1 MYTFCIVVILLASVS
16 LIFVVLVQSP
26 KGGMAANFGAANQVM
41 GVRDAANGL
50 EKFTWAMALVIVVL
64 SLVATLSM
72 DKGTV
77 AASNKDLEKDAN
89 ALIEMTQ
96 EAPVMPQAV
105 PAEAPASEQPAAA
118 ASSITWD
125 DIFATSYSQANRR
138 SNPDAKAPETPE
150 EYIEQKGNGDIMGS
164 MMVGMV
170 DSLNIPEEQFMN
182 NKPAWLGDEPQLA
195 DKVEYTKDCEVL
207 VIGAGQAGTAAA
219 LRCAEEGLNTICCEV
234 QTWEEYDNYACDLTT
249 YNSKFFLDKG
259 AEKYDPMDIF
269 TEYMVKALGHA
280 NQKIVKDYATR
291 SGEALDWMLAELDPD
306 YVAKYAHAVNYKG
319 NKHFQNP
326 CSHSYYYVGM
336 TQWRDTGTD
345 TNTNNNMWPYT
356 VRLLQQKAVE
366 KGCEYIYGAQGLTL
380 VHENGKVTG
389 AIFTDIDGKYFQV
402 NADAVI
408 VAAGDFGGNP
418 DMRLDLCDTL
428 RNLAWSYG
436 KDRTDVNNVSS
447 MGRDGSGIRMMLWA
461 GATME
466 AGPRAGQAAGIN
478 SRPSFPF
485 GGIWP
490 IFGNDGKRFFNETIT
505 RHGSVGYLDM
515 MPEGQKM
522 VCVTDSNWDAY
533 CEYQAYDHQAMDR
546 SNDYMLEKVRKDM
559 ANYKTGPD
567 GFSVQAFAR
576 YGNDPTTLYAA
587 DTLEELA
594 DIMGYEGDAK
604 QGFLDEVKHWNE
616 MCDAGYDSDWGADAS
631 MMHFKIQDPP
641 FFAASSV
648 TGGNPSGGLC
658 QHAAVCTDGE
668 YRVLTGAKAPIPG
681 LYAVGNCCG
690 QRYGVQYHTP
700 TAGNSCG
707 SAFVT
712 GYLAAEY
719 VKNDLDNGIGG
730 GENGSEE
737 RTTNGQY
744 YAGTYTASK
753 NSGYSTVTVTMTFSE
768 DAITDCK
775 ITSSGNDD
783 LMKDDLRSSMA
794 AAVVDSQGDT
804 SVDAI
809 TSSTLSFSVK
819 AVQEAVADCIAQ
831 AKA

>member
-1 MYTFCIVVILLASVS
+1 MNKISRRNFIRASALS
-16 LIFVVLVQSP
+16 AL
-26 KGGMAANFGAANQVM
+26 GAA
-41 GVRDAANGL
+41 AAG
-50 EKFTWAMALVIVVL
+50 AL
-64 SLVATLSM
+64 SGCSNN
-72 DKGTV
+72 
-77 AASNKDLEKDAN
+77 AASSA
-89 ALIEMTQ
+89 A
-96 EAPVMPQAV
+96 ASSVASS
-105 PAEAPASEQPAAA
+105 AAASEQPAAA
-118 ASSITWD
+118 ASTITWD

-436 KDRTDVNNVSS
+436 KDRTDVNNISS

-690 QRYGVQYHTP
+690 QRYGIQYHTP

-809 TSSTLSFSVK
+809 TSSTSCSLRWAQRCSRAVSRQSCSSRCSSGVRRLLSHSSGSFVCCCSTVRPPSAFSAQGVLYSC
-819 AVQEAVADCIAQ
+819 AYLRLFRIASRSS
-831 AKA
+831 

>member
-1 MYTFCIVVILLASVS
+1 MNKISRRNFIRASALS
-16 LIFVVLVQSP
+16 AL
-26 KGGMAANFGAANQVM
+26 GAA
-41 GVRDAANGL
+41 AAG
-50 EKFTWAMALVIVVL
+50 AL
-64 SLVATLSM
+64 SGCSNN
-72 DKGTV
+72 
-77 AASNKDLEKDAN
+77 AASSA
-89 ALIEMTQ
+89 A
-96 EAPVMPQAV
+96 ASSVASS
-105 PAEAPASEQPAAA
+105 AAASEQPAAA
-118 ASSITWD
+118 ASSSITWD

-546 SNDYMLEKVRKDM
+546 SNDYMLNKVRADM

-631 MMHFKIQDPP
+631 MMHFKIQNPP

-690 QRYGVQYHTP
+690 QRYGIQYHTP

-730 GENGSEE
+730 GENSAEE

>member
-1 MYTFCIVVILLASVS
+1 M
-16 LIFVVLVQSP
+16 
-26 KGGMAANFGAANQVM
+26 
-41 GVRDAANGL
+41 
-50 EKFTWAMALVIVVL
+50 
-64 SLVATLSM
+64 
-72 DKGTV
+72 
-77 AASNKDLEKDAN
+77 
-89 ALIEMTQ
+89 
-96 EAPVMPQAV
+96 
-105 PAEAPASEQPAAA
+105 
-118 ASSITWD
+118 
-125 DIFATSYSQANRR
+125 
-138 SNPDAKAPETPE
+138 
-150 EYIEQKGNGDIMGS
+150 
-164 MMVGMV
+164 
-170 DSLNIPEEQFMN
+170 
-182 NKPAWLGDEPQLA
+182 
-195 DKVEYTKDCEVL
+195 
-207 VIGAGQAGTAAA
+207 
-219 LRCAEEGLNTICCEV
+219 
-234 QTWEEYDNYACDLTT
+234 
-249 YNSKFFLDKG
+249 
-259 AEKYDPMDIF
+259 
-269 TEYMVKALGHA
+269 
-280 NQKIVKDYATR
+280 
-291 SGEALDWMLAELDPD
+291 
-306 YVAKYAHAVNYKG
+306 
-319 NKHFQNP
+319 
-326 CSHSYYYVGM
+326 
-336 TQWRDTGTD
+336 
-345 TNTNNNMWPYT
+345 
-356 VRLLQQKAVE
+356 
-366 KGCEYIYGAQGLTL
+366 
-380 VHENGKVTG
+380 
-389 AIFTDIDGKYFQV
+389 
-402 NADAVI
+402 
-408 VAAGDFGGNP
+408 
-418 DMRLDLCDTL
+418 
-428 RNLAWSYG
+428 
-436 KDRTDVNNVSS
+436 
-447 MGRDGSGIRMMLWA
+447 
-461 GATME
+461 
-466 AGPRAGQAAGIN
+466 
-478 SRPSFPF
+478 
-485 GGIWP
+485 
-490 IFGNDGKRFFNETIT
+490 
-505 RHGSVGYLDM
+505 
-515 MPEGQKM
+515 
-522 VCVTDSNWDAY
+522 
-533 CEYQAYDHQAMDR
+533 
-546 SNDYMLEKVRKDM
+546 
-559 ANYKTGPD
+559 
-567 GFSVQAFAR
+567 QAFAR

>member
-1 MYTFCIVVILLASVS
+1 MNKISRRNFIRASALS
-16 LIFVVLVQSP
+16 AL
-26 KGGMAANFGAANQVM
+26 GAA
-41 GVRDAANGL
+41 AAG
-50 EKFTWAMALVIVVL
+50 AL
-64 SLVATLSM
+64 SGCSNN
-72 DKGTV
+72 
-77 AASNKDLEKDAN
+77 AASSSA
-89 ALIEMTQ
+89 ASSV
-96 EAPVMPQAV
+96 ASSA
-105 PAEAPASEQPAAA
+105 AASEQPAAAA

-616 MCDAGYDSDWGADAS
+616 MCDAGYDSDWGAGKAQCQRNAANGSLHGCLGGVGHHGKKPLLFAQARAKKAHKNAQHPKCQRTHDQKQCLCAHLAQIADVHRCAHQHKQEHLRSHPELAVFYREPFCYHFSLFLQTDADK
-631 MMHFKIQDPP
+631 H
-641 FFAASSV
+641 
-648 TGGNPSGGLC
+648 
-658 QHAAVCTDGE
+658 
-668 YRVLTGAKAPIPG
+668 
-681 LYAVGNCCG
+681 
-690 QRYGVQYHTP
+690 
-700 TAGNSCG
+700 NSDQG
-707 SAFVT
+707 RE
-712 GYLAAEY
+712 G
-719 VKNDLDNGIGG
+719 DGG
-730 GENGSEE
+730 GQGVLRCHQQEGDAQNDQHLCGVPDMDLCKEE
-737 RTTNGQY
+737 RQQGPHRQTHRHAQQDGHRDVDKTEQR
-744 YAGTYTASK
+744 GTFALHHAHKGGEQNNDVHVIHRRS
-753 NSGYSTVTVTMTFSE
+753 
-768 DAITDCK
+768 CK
-775 ITSSGNDD
+775 DQ
-783 LMKDDLRSSMA
+783 LRNA
-794 AAVVDSQGDT
+794 L
-804 SVDAI
+804 
-809 TSSTLSFSVK
+809 LS
-819 AVQEAVADCIAQ
+819 AVALVHEPDHPRHHHCRGDRRQ
-831 AKA
+831 HRT